1 MRTVSIAGAG
11 LEFALKEAAAVIRA
25 GGVAAYPTESFYALG
40 ADATNPSAVEK
51 VYSLKGREAG
61 KPLPVIVHDI
71 PAIWKLAPCVPPKA
85 ARAAGLLL
93 PGPITLIFKAAD
105 GIPGNLTAG
114 TGTIAVR
121 VPDHEAAAGL
131 ARVAGVPVTATSANL
146 SGRPGITEPAEISR
160 IFGDTIDLLVDGGTT
175 PGEPVSTLLDM
186 TAVPPK
192 VLRRGAVPQERIESL
207 LRGLYGAAPGKVIY

>member
-1 MRTVSIAGAG
+1 MRTVSIAGIG
-11 LEFALKEAAAVIRA
+11 LERALKEAAAIICA

-40 ADATNPSAVEK
+40 ADATNPAAVEK
-51 VYSLKGREAG
+51 IFALKGREAG

-93 PGPITLIFKAAD
+93 PGPVTLIFEAATE
-105 GIPGNLTAG
+105 IPDNLTAG

-131 ARVAGVPVTATSANL
+131 ARAAGVPVTATSANL
-146 SGRPGITEPAEISR
+146 SGLPGITEPAEISR
-160 IFGDTIDLLVDGGTT
+160 IFGDKIDLLVDGGAT

-192 VLRRGAVPQERIESL
+192 ILRRGALPRERIESL
-207 LRGLYGAAPGKVIY
+207 LGGLYDAAPGKVNY